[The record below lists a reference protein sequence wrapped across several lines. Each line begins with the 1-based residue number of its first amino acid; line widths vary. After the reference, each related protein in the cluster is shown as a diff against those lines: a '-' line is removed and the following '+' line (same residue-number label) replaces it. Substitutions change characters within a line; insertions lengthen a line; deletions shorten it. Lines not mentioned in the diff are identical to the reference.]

1 MHGVFVDDLDLGQV
15 VALAGFEIVGVVR
28 GGDFDH
34 AGAEFGV
41 GEIVEDDGD
50 LAIHQ
55 RQLDGLA
62 VQVEVARVLGVDGDG
77 GVAEHG
83 FGARGGDGEVAAGHA
98 VDGVADVPEVPGDF
112 VVRHFEIGDGGV
124 AARAPVD
131 HVLAAVDEAL
141 FVEADEDFADGAGEA
156 GIEREA
162 LAAPVAGGAEA
173 DHLALDGVAGLGL
186 PLPDALFEFF
196 AAEVAAVDAFFGEL
210 ALDHHLGGDAGV
222 VGAGEPEGVV
232 AEHAM
237 PADGDVDL
245 GVLEHVAD
253 VERAGDVGRRDDERK
268 DAAADSRLT
277 RGRCR
282 SRSTTAPNAART
294 AGARKLSRFAWE
306 IP

>member
-1 MHGVFVDDLDLGQV
+1 M
-15 VALAGFEIVGVVR
+15 ALAGFEIVEVVR
-28 GGDFDH
+28 GGDFDD

-41 GEIVEDDGD
+41 GQIVEDDGD
-50 LAIHQ
+50 LAIHE
-55 RQLDGLA
+55 RELDGLA
-62 VQVEVARVLGVDGDG
+62 VEVEIARVLGVDGDG
-77 GVAEHG
+77 GIAEHG

-98 VDGVADVPEVPGDF
+98 VDGVADVPEVAGDIGVGDF
-112 VVRHFEIGDGGV
+112 EIAERGV
-124 AARAPVD
+124 AMGAPVD
-131 HVLAAVDEAL
+131 HVLAAVDEAF

-156 GIEREA
+156 GVEGEA
-162 LAAPVAGGAEA
+162 LAAPIAGGAEA

-196 AAEVAAVDAFFGEL
+196 AAEVAVVDAFLFEL
-210 ALDHHLGGDAGV
+210 AGDHHLGGDAGV
-222 VGAGEPEGVV
+222 IGAGEPEGVV

-245 GVLEHVAD
+245 GVLQHVAD
-253 VERAGDVGRRDDERK
+253 VEDAGDVGRRDDERE
-268 DAAADSRLT
+268 DAARGFRGR

-282 SRSTTAPNAART
+282 SQSTTAPNAVRT